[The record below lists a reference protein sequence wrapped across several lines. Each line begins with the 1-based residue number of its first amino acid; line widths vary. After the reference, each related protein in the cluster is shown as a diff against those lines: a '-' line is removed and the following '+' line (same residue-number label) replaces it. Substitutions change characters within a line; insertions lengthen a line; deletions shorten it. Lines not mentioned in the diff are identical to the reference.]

1 MAPKVFLVHGWS
13 VTKTSTYQALHLKL
27 AQYGYDLQEIDLGR
41 FVSLDDKLELTD
53 ICHAMHKE
61 MLRRLGNPPW
71 TTLFHLICHSTG
83 AAVVKEWVSRWYVGT
98 CCEKKPLRNVVFL
111 AGAHFGS
118 RLAHHGRSLL
128 ATVFYLGDT
137 GERLLVSLEL
147 GSEFSWES
155 NGQWLDPATWKA
167 KGLRPYCLI
176 GDQVKRSRFRSKIFP
191 AGFERGSDMVV
202 RVPAGNL
209 NFRRFM
215 IDSNTQK
222 LAPVGQIQGV
232 PFAALSD
239 FVHSGPDRG
248 IMNSIKKNTNRSNHL
263 SLDLILRCLN
273 VNNPTLYKQVREELA
288 AVTAETRRKRQG
300 FAQLDFRFR
309 SDDGLPINDYRFE
322 LVAVVNGKDKPSKI
336 VAHTHKNRISP
347 NHFTVF
353 LNLKEFEPQLEYF
366 MNFHAS
372 AGTGLL
378 SYEPEP
384 FRVKLSGKRLLEV
397 ISEDHVTQ
405 LDVRLTRE
413 THSNLFVFHPATD
426 QRLHLEWNRDGEITD
441 QGIPPEKA

>member
-1 MAPKVFLVHGWS
+1 MTPKVFLVHGWS
-13 VTKTSTYQALHLKL
+13 VTETSTYQAFHLKL
-27 AQYGYDLQEIDLGR
+27 AEFGYDLQEIDLGR

-53 ICHAMHKE
+53 ISHAMHKE
-61 MLRRLGNPPW
+61 MLRRLGKPPW
-71 TTLFHLICHSTG
+71 ATPFHLICHSTG
-83 AAVVKEWVSRWYVGT
+83 ALVVKEWVSRWYVGP

-118 RLAHHGRSLL
+118 RLAHHGRSML
-128 ATVFYLGDT
+128 ATIYYLGDT

-155 NGQWLDPATWKA
+155 NGRWLDPAIWKA

-176 GDQVKRSRFRSKIFP
+176 GDRVKRSIFSSTIFP
-191 AGFERGSDMVV
+191 AGFEKGSDMVV

-215 IDSNTQK
+215 INSDTRK
-222 LAPVGQIQGV
+222 LVPVGQIQGI
-232 PFAALSD
+232 PFAALAD
-239 FVHSGPDRG
+239 FVHLGPDHG
-248 IMNSIKKNTNRSNHL
+248 IMNSIKKNTNRANHL

-273 VNNPTLYKQVREELA
+273 VTNPTMYRQVRKELTE
-288 AVTAETRRKRQG
+288 VTAKTRSKRQG
-300 FAQLDFRFR
+300 FAQLDFRFQ

-322 LVAVVNGKDKPSKI
+322 LGAVVNGHDKPSKI
-336 VAHTHKNRISP
+336 VAHTHKNHFAP

-372 AGTGLL
+372 AGTGLFT
-378 SYEPEP
+378 YEPEP
-384 FRVKLSGKRLLEV
+384 FRVKMSGKRLLEV
-397 ISEDHVTQ
+397 ISENQVTQ
-405 LDVRLTRE
+405 IDVRLTRE
-413 THSNLFVFHPATD
+413 THPNLFVFHPGTD
-426 QRLHLEWNRDGEITD
+426 QLLHLEWNRDGEIIN
-441 QGIPPEKA
+441 QGIPPE